1 MCTVQKYTNL
11 FLCLTNIKL
20 NWYINSHLK
29 TSFYKLTKSK
39 NSIAQ
44 IKIDH
49 KKQEDTDQLQQNSY
63 PLFLKL
69 ITKQPVFLL
78 IITEQVILKIP
89 RRNKN
94 KQKQPISSSKEKSKK
109 KHKFNSQSI
118 SMLDISLQNF
128 KGILV
133 RWVAQLITHHLHLP
147 QTESPQKPVADVSIK
162 RKQHKKKVYV
172 SSFLSGAALWR

>member
-1 MCTVQKYTNL
+1 
-11 FLCLTNIKL
+11 
-20 NWYINSHLK
+20 LK

-39 NSIAQ
+39 NSIAH

-109 KHKFNSQSI
+109 KNINLTHKALACWI
-118 SMLDISLQNF
+118 SASKTL
-128 KGILV
+128 
-133 RWVAQLITHHLHLP
+133 R
-147 QTESPQKPVADVSIK
+147 ES
-162 RKQHKKKVYV
+162 
-172 SSFLSGAALWR
+172 W

>member
-1 MCTVQKYTNL
+1 
-11 FLCLTNIKL
+11 
-20 NWYINSHLK
+20 LK
-29 TSFYKLTKSK
+29 TSFYKLTKFK

-133 RWVAQLITHHLHLP
+133 R
-147 QTESPQKPVADVSIK
+147 
-162 RKQHKKKVYV
+162 
-172 SSFLSGAALWR
+172 

>member
-1 MCTVQKYTNL
+1 
-11 FLCLTNIKL
+11 
-20 NWYINSHLK
+20 LK
-29 TSFYKLTKSK
+29 TSFYKLAKSK

-109 KHKFNSQSI
+109 KKHKFNSQSI

-133 RWVAQLITHHLHLP
+133 R
-147 QTESPQKPVADVSIK
+147 
-162 RKQHKKKVYV
+162 
-172 SSFLSGAALWR
+172 